1 MVLTSS
7 ACGRKTVFWFELVNF
22 ASIGTKIVRRIDLKT
37 TSVARSNTIRDIN
50 RQIVLNYVRERE
62 PISRAEIARETA
74 LQRST
79 VSLIVEE
86 LKVDGLIQET
96 SGESTGGRPPSL
108 LSLRTADAV
117 AIGVDLGTT
126 RTILATSDL
135 AGRVLEQEEFPT
147 HPDADKTLRQIV
159 DHTSRLVR
167 KNRLTIEGIGV
178 SLPGLVNPDT
188 GNLYIPHFEWRDLA
202 ISAELMAATGLPVTV
217 DNDANAA
224 ALAELWFGRPEIRE
238 VRDFV
243 MVLVEEGLGTGIV
256 FDGQVYRGD
265 GGGAGEFGHMTIGK
279 GAPVACASGSRE
291 CWEAFSSERAAL
303 ARYAKLSGGSNGIEN
318 INCVQL
324 VDLALN
330 GERAACD
337 ALKETAH
344 YLGVGIANLIQ
355 GLAPEAVIVGGPIV
369 RAWPLIADDVKAAS
383 QASICRGLPSAR
395 IIASTLGAQPTLMGA
410 LSLVLATKFA
420 SVSIT

>member
-1 MVLTSS
+1 
-7 ACGRKTVFWFELVNF
+7 
-22 ASIGTKIVRRIDLKT
+22 VRRINLKNAN
-37 TSVARSNTIRDIN
+37 VARSNTIRDIN
-50 RQIVLNYVRERE
+50 RQIVLNYVRERG
-62 PISRAEIARETA
+62 PISRAEIAHETA

-79 VSLIVEE
+79 VSLIVDV
-86 LKVDGLIQET
+86 LKADGLIEEV

-117 AIGVDLGTT
+117 AIGVDLGTA

-135 AGRVLEQEEFPT
+135 AGRVLEQEEFAT
-147 HPDADKTLRQIV
+147 HANADKTIQEIV
-159 DHTSRLVR
+159 ARSRRLVR
-167 KNRLTIEGIGV
+167 KHRRTIEGIGI
-178 SLPGLVNPDT
+178 SLPGLVNPET
-188 GNLYIPHFEWRDLA
+188 GKLYIPHFDWRDLRVA
-202 ISAELMAATGLPVTV
+202 DELRAALGLPVTI

-238 VRDFV
+238 VRDFI
-243 MVLVEEGLGTGIV
+243 MVLVEEGVGTGIV
-256 FDGQVYRGD
+256 FDGQVY
-265 GGGAGEFGHMTIGK
+265 GGQAGAAGEFGHMIIGK

-303 ARYAKLSGGSNGIEN
+303 ARYAKLSRSSNGISN

-324 VDLALN
+324 IDLALK
-330 GERAACD
+330 GERAARA

-344 YLGVGIANLIQ
+344 YLGIGIANLIQ

-369 RAWPLIADDVKAAS
+369 GAWSLISRDLKAAVET
-383 QASICRGLPSAR
+383 SICRGLPSTP

-410 LSLVLATKFA
+410 ISLVLASKFA
-420 SVSIT
+420 SVSYT